1 MILVTAAA
9 GRTGR
14 SLIPTLVRRG
24 HVVRAFDISP
34 AVAGLRELGAA
45 QTLAGDMLDPAAVAA
60 AVAGVEAVIHIGPPM
75 HPREAEMGHA
85 VVTAARRAG
94 VGHFVQFSVTHPQL
108 EPLLNHQAKLAVE
121 RMVLLS
127 RIPFTILQPMHYMQ
141 NVDVRRVVERGVMT
155 QPFDLDT
162 PLQHVDLEDVCEV
175 AALVATDSRHHYATY
190 ELCGGDYRSAR
201 QLAAI
206 IQSVSGRP
214 VVPELVPAGPAVGAG
229 SAPAAPGAG
238 SAPAAPGAGSP
249 PAASGAGSDPVASG
263 AGRAGAADGAAAGAA
278 ASEEDDWRSDAMTR
292 LFDHYGRYGI
302 TGNPNVLSWLLG
314 RPPTSFEAY
323 VRRSMA
329 GT

>member
-14 SLIPTLVRRG
+14 NLIAALVRRG
-24 HVVRAFDISP
+24 RPVRAFDIAP

-45 QTLAGDMLDPAAVAA
+45 ETVAGDMLDPAAVEA

-85 VVTAARRAG
+85 VVSAARRAG
-94 VGHFVQFSVTHPQL
+94 VAHLVQFSVTPPQL
-108 EPLLNHQAKLAVE
+108 EPLLNHQSKLAVE

-141 NVDVRRVVERGVMT
+141 NIDVRRVVERGVLT

-162 PLQHVDLEDVCEV
+162 PLQHVDLDDVTEV
-175 AALVATDSRHHYATY
+175 AALVVTDSRHHYATY
-190 ELCGGDYRSAR
+190 ELCGSDYRSAR
-201 QLAAI
+201 QLAAV

-214 VVPELVPAGPAVGAG
+214 VVPEQAPAGRALAAG
-229 SAPAAPGAG
+229 GGLAG
-238 SAPAAPGAGSP
+238 
-249 PAASGAGSDPVASG
+249 SGAGP
-263 AGRAGAADGAAAGAA
+263 AGAADRPASGASP
-278 ASEEDDWRSDAMTR
+278 SEEDDWRRDAMVR

-302 TGNPNVLSWLLG
+302 TGNPNVLGWLLG
-314 RPPTSFEAY
+314 RPPTTFEEYA
-323 VRRSMA
+323 RRSLA
-329 GT
+329 GS